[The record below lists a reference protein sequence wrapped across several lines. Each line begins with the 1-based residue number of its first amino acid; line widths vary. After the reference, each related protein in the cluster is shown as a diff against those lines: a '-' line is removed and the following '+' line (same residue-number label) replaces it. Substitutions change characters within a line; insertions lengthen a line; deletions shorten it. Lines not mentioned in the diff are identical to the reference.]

1 MKRPILFSLL
11 ALSMAVPATSH
22 AAPPDQ
28 RRVAFWTFSG
38 VGPQRAIVGYV
49 MFTGGEVTLDPENS
63 IDVDGTVKGVMWAAD
78 GLGVIFYDTGTGTWR
93 EVSSRPGD
101 IGLYSTAAA
110 DADDVSDRGA
120 WLLGRRP
127 VSMLDSGTGA
137 TPPERWVS
145 LPRAD
150 GSTPPEVSFIEN
162 GRTISRYVTAMAH
175 HPRGGGVIA
184 VHPYVVSGSR
194 RTYRGAYLARV
205 DRDLEV
211 TERIG
216 SFAGAKHLA
225 LSAGGTRLAYVN
237 EAQSQ
242 VKVVSFPGLTTLRT
256 YPAFQGAKV
265 SFTPRGVLAISSTN
279 REVFRDQEGDRLDFT
294 IGGVSRLRFAP
305 CVGDG
310 CLSFA

>member
-1 MKRPILFSLL
+1 VKRTTLSLLL
-11 ALSMAVPATSH
+11 ALSILAPTTSH

-93 EVSSRPGD
+93 EISSRPGE
-101 IGLYSTAAA
+101 IGLYSTAVAE
-110 DADDVSDRGA
+110 ADDVQDRGA

-127 VSMLDSGTGA
+127 VSMLDSGSGP

-150 GSTPPEVSFIEN
+150 GSTPPPVSIIEN
-162 GRTISRYVTAMAH
+162 GRNIARFVTAMTH
-175 HPRGGGVIA
+175 NPRGGGVIA
-184 VHPYVVSGSR
+184 VHPYVVSGTE
-194 RTYRGAYLARV
+194 RTYSSAYLARIN
-205 DRDLEV
+205 RDLEV

-216 SFAGAKHLA
+216 RFPGAKHLA
-225 LSAGGTRLAYVN
+225 LTAGATRLAYVN

-242 VKVVSFPGLTTLRT
+242 VKVVSFPGLSTLHT

-279 REVFRDQEGDRLDFT
+279 REVFRDQDGDRLDFN